1 MRGVALAF
9 ALAAAGCASTPPE
22 NRTAPATYR
31 DAFVDF
37 HKESDAMLRF
47 AGRNRLRVEGCAGR
61 ARAALGSMQGLLAAE
76 PAARLASL
84 SDRFGSFART
94 IAADNALS
102 SGQELAV
109 NALRDEIARDFAPER
124 VEVVSRG
131 PEPPRPPEPGAFA
144 RWEAA
149 HARFAEAARGGGG
162 ARVVQEYS
170 EVRAAME
177 GMAATDEDRYRVE
190 RFLREYERLA
200 ELLESGKAMEQDL
213 KGIPVLEADIRASF
227 GEKK

>member
-1 MRGVALAF
+1 MKGPVFAAL
-9 ALAAAGCASTPPE
+9 LLAAGCSSGPSE
-22 NRTAPATYR
+22 NRSAPATYR
-31 DAFVDF
+31 DAYLDF

-47 AGRNRLRVEGCAGR
+47 AGRNRLRVEGSAGR
-61 ARAALGSMQGLLAAE
+61 ARAALGSMQGLLAEE

-109 NALRDEIARDFAPER
+109 NALRDEVARDFAPDR
-124 VEVVSRG
+124 VEVIPRG
-131 PEPPRPPEPGAFA
+131 PEPPRPAEAGAFA

-149 HARFAEAARGGGG
+149 HARFAEAARGGGS

-170 EVRAAME
+170 EVRSAME
-177 GMAATDEDRYRVE
+177 AMAATDEDRYRVE

-200 ELLESGKAMEQDL
+200 ELVESGKAVEQDL